1 MIALA
6 TQSALVA
13 KTLSGVEEVYARGA
27 EVYLFADETLAADA
41 PVSARFALPHIPEAL
56 MPLPAAVAFEL
67 LALEVAAERGLDPD
81 MPRNLA
87 KSVTVE

>member
-1 MIALA
+1 M
-6 TQSALVA
+6 
-13 KTLSGVEEVYARGA
+13 
-27 EVYLFADETLAADA
+27 YLITDEMLTADA
-41 PVSARFALPHIPEAL
+41 PTAARFVLPHIHEML

-67 LALEVAAERGLDPD
+67 LALEVAAERELDPD

>member
-1 MIALA
+1 MH
-6 TQSALVA
+6 
-13 KTLSGVEEVYARGA
+13 ARGA
-27 EVYLFADETLAADA
+27 EVYLFADETLTTDA
-41 PVSARFALPHIPEAL
+41 PTAARFALPHIHEML